1 MAGIQSTSLATAARY
16 EEDTP
21 AASGDKGTLVLGVRN
36 DAGGSLVDANGD
48 YAPLQFNANG
58 ELVVAGGVAPSTV
71 PVIYN
76 VTMTLAN
83 TEYSQALPANAT
95 RFSLQCHTNFAIRF
109 AYETGRVAAPIAP
122 YSLVKAG
129 WNYYE
134 QDIDATG
141 RTLFFACANA
151 AQVAEIIAWT

>member
-1 MAGIQSTSLATAARY
+1 MAGIQSTSVATAARY

-21 AASGDKGTLVLGVRN
+21 AASGDKGVLVLGVRN
-36 DAGGSLVDANGD
+36 DAGGTLVDANGD
-48 YAPLQFNANG
+48 YEPLQLQGGA
-58 ELVVAGGVAPSTV
+58 LVVSGGVAPSTT
-71 PVIYN
+71 PVTYN

-122 YSLVKAG
+122 YSICKAG

-141 RTLFFACANA
+141 RTLYFACANA
-151 AQVAEIIAWT
+151 AQVAEVIAWT